1 MNTEKVFTAFKK
13 TGEEILIYRRKDNTY
28 INLIDNKILPNEEI
42 DLMSLNC
49 IENSLDLSNFLFKNI
64 PKIMIKR
71 NYEKD
76 RKVLMDTRK
85 IILGMEME
93 VTKLTKTEKHI
104 NWELTE
110 VITEYLPVAKSMTL
124 YKFEKEIAHEYKCYK
139 YYNFDLYTN
148 LSDYK
153 NYLGFKYGDQ
163 AIFKMP
169 NFKNGALFFTKENQ
183 TLEDI
188 EKVSY
193 LEKKKVLEKAYEIKQ
208 KSLGRK

>member
-76 RKVLMDTRK
+76 RKGILLRKEESVGKSILNKTK
-85 IILGMEME
+85 IIR
-93 VTKLTKTEKHI
+93 K
-104 NWELTE
+104 E
-110 VITEYLPVAKSMTL
+110 VIY
-124 YKFEKEIAHEYKCYK
+124 EKWICK
-139 YYNFDLYTN
+139 YN
-148 LSDYK
+148 
-153 NYLGFKYGDQ
+153 
-163 AIFKMP
+163 
-169 NFKNGALFFTKENQ
+169 
-183 TLEDI
+183 
-188 EKVSY
+188 
-193 LEKKKVLEKAYEIKQ
+193 
-208 KSLGRK
+208 R